1 MFLFRYEV
9 LSFTA
14 FAVYQSES
22 TAFVSSGGTFPAD
35 TFLTELNPNFDTS
48 THKFTAP
55 VAGYYEFTFT
65 MGGVNSQQAAEIHAG
80 TSTYFLQ
87 PRATTEKTQTK
98 MVSCIVSMSPSDEAY
113 VEIRSSSYYRGLS
126 SIFTG
131 KLLYPPSSREKT
143 PYILSIAQYHSLFV
157 IKIRLYI
164 SMNIF

>member
-55 VAGYYEFTFT
+55 IAGYYEFTLT
-65 MGGVNSQQAAEIHAG
+65 MGGDDSEQAARIHAG
-80 TSTYFLQ
+80 VNTYLLH
-87 PRATTEKTQTK
+87 PRSYTGKNQTK
-98 MVSCIVSMSPSDEAY
+98 MVSCIVELSPSDEAY
-113 VEIRSSSYYRGLS
+113 VEIRSSSYYRGLA

-131 KLLYPPSSREKT
+131 KLLYPPSSCEDT
-143 PYILSIAQYHSLFV
+143 LHSL
-157 IKIRLYI
+157 
-164 SMNIF
+164 